1 MSCMISVNQIFKS
14 NIIFG
19 EYSRSGIVYY
29 TDDLEELNELQ
40 LLGWRYNQCSVG
52 YRIIPPS
59 ISVCDITE
67 LEKVF
72 QYQNVILNY
81 AYFLYLK
88 KLLKENKFENVIKC
102 IISKKKLFYKNFEFH
117 ISSGPIIETEIKVEG
132 LDDRIYQ
139 LKRDLLIDFLAASE
153 YKNLYK
159 FATQKI
165 EKNSVYTADKFNI
178 DNLSQVLENF
188 YKYLIKIN
196 ENVNKKIKIP
206 DKIYSVDMSV
216 LGEID
221 YDVLLFIP
229 NGCYKF
235 LNLFVNEKNYKKV
248 MFWEFHI
255 DKTKPTTHKIFNK
268 NFRNKKILLVDS
280 VYSGKTLLRLKKMV
294 EEQGGHPI
302 LLGLYP
308 KSKSVINILDY
319 TIILNRLYSTKEL
332 DLNDLN
338 MYENLYI
345 NTMRSLGDNSAK

>member
-1 MSCMISVNQIFKS
+1 MSCMINVNQIFKS

-29 TDDLEELNELQ
+29 TDDLEELNELK
-40 LLGWRYNQCSVG
+40 LLGWKYNQCSIG
-52 YRIIPPS
+52 YRVIPPS

-81 AYFLYLK
+81 AYFVYLK
-88 KLLKENKFENVIKC
+88 TLLKENKFENVIKC
-102 IISKKKLFYKNFEFH
+102 IISKKRLFYKNFEFH

-132 LDDRIYQ
+132 SDDRIYQ
-139 LKRDLLIDFLAASE
+139 LKRDLLINFLASRE

-159 FATQKI
+159 FAIQKMG
-165 EKNSVYTADKFNI
+165 KNSVYTADKFNI
-178 DNLSQVLENF
+178 DVLPQSVANF

-196 ENVNKKIKIP
+196 ESVNKKIKLQ
-206 DKIYSVDMSV
+206 DKIYNVDMRG
-216 LGEID
+216 LDKID
-221 YDVLLFIP
+221 YDILLFIP

-248 MFWEFHI
+248 MFWEFHM

-294 EEQGGHPI
+294 EEQGGYPI

-319 TIILNRLYSTKEL
+319 AIILDRLYNAKEL
-332 DLNDLN
+332 DLKDLN
-338 MYENLYI
+338 MYEKIYI
-345 NTMRSLGDNSAK
+345 NAMKSLGDNSAK